1 MCAVLQHSR
10 GPARLRD
17 LINLVEAVS
26 AVSGKHRTNRVPKV
40 GQLGDLAALS
50 RLYRAPSA
58 MASKKITPSSLVF
71 GALAIGFIA
80 SALVLAAFGSLAIFT
95 AMRCANFFVGRSHTE
110 LRIKLGLRQARG
122 VASYEPGGNS
132 HAQDQLVRCC
142 CCYVGPDRRWNMD
155 RRRDRNPNR
164 CAC

>member
-1 MCAVLQHSR
+1 VCAVLQHSR

-40 GQLGDLAALS
+40 RQLGDIRRTFAPL
-50 RLYRAPSA
+50 PSA
-58 MASKKITPSSLVF
+58 IGDGFKKITPSSLVF

-95 AMRCANFFVGRSHTE
+95 AMRCANFFVGRSHT
-110 LRIKLGLRQARG
+110 RTAK
-122 VASYEPGGNS
+122 SN
-132 HAQDQLVRCC
+132 
-142 CCYVGPDRRWNMD
+142 
-155 RRRDRNPNR
+155 
-164 CAC
+164 